1 MSEIVPREN
10 ENNTQIIAKPN
21 VQAALEVMKA
31 FQELKQK
38 VLDANDTVT
47 ISGKQ
52 YIKRSCLL
60 YTSPSPR
67 D

>member
-1 MSEIVPREN
+1 MSEIVPRED
-10 ENNTQIIAKPN
+10 ENNAQIIAKPN

-52 YIKRSCLL
+52 YIKRSG
-60 YTSPSPR
+60 
-67 D
+67 